1 MSIDQKKEDQ
11 IINQLIEELIQKSG
25 GNPQEFEGELI
36 KQMIQTSLRLITDQH
51 NTAQLKLINRSLKE
65 MRYAYRIF
73 NKYPAK
79 KRLSIF
85 GSSRTPEDHP
95 DYLAAKDF
103 SKEMEAKDWMVITG
117 GANGIMKAGHEGST
131 KESSFGLS
139 IRMASMETASN
150 YLIEG
155 DPKHISFRYFFT
167 RKLMFMSHSEA
178 AAAFPGG
185 VGTMDELFEILTLM
199 QMGKSTLIP
208 LVLMEGTD
216 GIYWKHWFKYVE
228 KNMRDNGWIDPEDC
242 NLFYIAPTVRDGIE
256 HIERFYKR
264 YHSNRFVGK
273 ELVIRINEELNPE
286 QLEIVNQRFAK
297 IVASGKIEQS
307 SSLPEENGDFPDLPR
322 LVFHFTRN
330 QFGVLRALIDQINHF
345 D

>member
-1 MSIDQKKEDQ
+1 MTIDQKNDEQ

-25 GNPQEFEGELI
+25 GNPGGFEGELI

-51 NTAQLKLINRSLKE
+51 NTAQLKLINRALKE
-65 MRYAYRIF
+65 IRYAYRIF
-73 NKYPAK
+73 NKYPSK

-95 DYLAAKDF
+95 DYLAAKEF
-103 SKEMEAKDWMVITG
+103 SKEMEERDWMVITG

-139 IRMASMETASN
+139 IRMASLETASN

-199 QMGKSTLIP
+199 QMGKSHLIP
-208 LVLMEGTD
+208 LVLMEGQ
-216 GIYWKHWFKYVE
+216 GGVYWKYWYKYVE
-228 KNMRDNGWIDPEDC
+228 KNLRDNGWIDQEDC
-242 NLFYIAPTVRDGIE
+242 NLFYIAPTIQDGIE
-256 HIERFYKR
+256 HIERFYRR
-264 YHSNRFVGK
+264 YHSNRYVGK
-273 ELVIRINEELNPE
+273 ELVIRINEGLTPE
-286 QLEIVNQRFAK
+286 QVEILNEQFSS
-297 IVASGKIEQS
+297 IIASGKMEQRAA
-307 SSLPEENGDFPDLPR
+307 LPEENGDYPGLSR
-322 LVFHFTRN
+322 LVFQFTRN
-330 QFGVLRALIDQINHF
+330 KFGLLRALIDQINQF
-345 D
+345 P